1 MNLLGPGHVVHLPR
15 GKRIE
20 TGAGKLLLLLR
31 PARGAGS
38 ARSLAGGD
46 ILAEADSGQRQVAA
60 AQRHH
65 LHDDVVP
72 ATTTK
77 FSKKTLANKRKQEL
91 YR

>member
-20 TGAGKLLLLLR
+20 TGAGKLLLLR